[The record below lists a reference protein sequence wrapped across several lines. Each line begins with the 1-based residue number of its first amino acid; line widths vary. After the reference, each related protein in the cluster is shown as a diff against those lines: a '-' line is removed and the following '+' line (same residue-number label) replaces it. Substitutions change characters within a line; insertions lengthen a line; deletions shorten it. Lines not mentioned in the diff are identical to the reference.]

1 MKKVYSFLTALL
13 VATLLIPWQLNAQI
27 LLNENFDTLTSGVPK
42 GWVAEGTYSQSWQ
55 STKDSYT
62 SGWENSYGLF
72 FNCYSASTGL
82 TAILKSPVINLSSS
96 SKDMILSFYLYDA
109 GENSNTFNLVAL
121 SNQDTKWVAF
131 SPQTDYLLIIRNYIK
146 ETDFQSLLNKIKAI
160 PRVVH
165 AYVVDLGK
173 NKKIDTILEDIEL
186 HEMNIFDEMNYRPK
200 IKGES

>member
-1 MKKVYSFLTALL
+1 MKKKTRFVVEPFDDIRIIGINTAMIDYQLAWNINK
-13 VATLLIPWQLNAQI
+13 VAKMNLA
-27 LLNENFDTLTSGVPK
+27 K
-42 GWVAEGTYSQSWQ
+42 Y
-55 STKDSYT
+55 KDIS
-62 SGWENSYGLF
+62 SDDEHF
-72 FNCYSASTGL
+72 F
-82 TAILKSPVINLSSS
+82 
-96 SKDMILSFYLYDA
+96 SFYLYDA

-160 PRVVH
+160 PKVAH